1 MYGYHTDLTYEFI
14 WPHISAQ
21 YVPIT
26 ACEEARCLLWKQIN
40 HKPDLFKIALLCWVI
55 PIFKHC
61 YGGWFIEFPKT
72 IFLFLFSH
80 DSSFFKQKVHSY
92 QVLTYLNVPAIQV
105 RKPFQNS
112 QIVEEQLD
120 VWILGVI
127 CARLLTGRHLL
138 INKKYENSQYTN
150 IKVMIIWR
158 KSYLTR

>member
-1 MYGYHTDLTYEFI
+1 MEGDLLN
-14 WPHISAQ
+14 SK
-21 YVPIT
+21 
-26 ACEEARCLLWKQIN
+26 KQ
-40 HKPDLFKIALLCWVI
+40 F
-55 PIFKHC
+55 
-61 YGGWFIEFPKT
+61 
-72 IFLFLFSH
+72 FLFLFSH

-92 QVLTYLNVPAIQV
+92 QALTYLNVLGIQV

-127 CARLLTGRHLL
+127 CARLLTGRYLL